1 MCTAGF
7 ERVCD
12 SSSAGKLLFRRDPVS
27 GTFRVNFEQAK
38 VDFEIFLSQRD
49 WGFISRGLFE
59 DARPTIF
66 IEPLPAS

>member
-1 MCTAGF
+1 
-7 ERVCD
+7 
-12 SSSAGKLLFRRDPVS
+12 
-27 GTFRVNFEQAK
+27 VNFEQAK